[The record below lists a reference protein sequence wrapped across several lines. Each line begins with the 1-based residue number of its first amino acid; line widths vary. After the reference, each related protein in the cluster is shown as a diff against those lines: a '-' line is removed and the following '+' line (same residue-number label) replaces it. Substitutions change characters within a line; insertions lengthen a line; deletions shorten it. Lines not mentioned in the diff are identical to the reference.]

1 MKIKESTLKVFGVVV
16 VCVALTFSMY
26 AVYKVQRNPRIAY
39 VRNAVFAEQYEGM
52 RDARK
57 LLEQKLKEWEDNV
70 DTLEA
75 RYMRSLDQ
83 YNKSYASLSLS
94 EREELKKSIDRQDH
108 ELQQYVAAV
117 EKKAMEENQ
126 RKLQGLTDQ
135 VNLFIKR
142 YAERH
147 GYELILGVS
156 GNGNIVYGAEAIDL
170 TDQILEALNR
180 EYSGE

>member
-1 MKIKESTLKVFGVVV
+1 MKIKGSTLKTPGVII
-16 VCVALTFSMY
+16 VCVALAFSMY
-26 AVYKVQRNPRIAY
+26 AVYKVQRSPRIAY
-39 VRNAVFAEQYEGM
+39 VRNAVFAEQYAGM
-52 RDARK
+52 QDARK

-83 YNKSYASLSLS
+83 YNKNYALLSLS
-94 EREELKKSIDRQDH
+94 EREELKKSIDRQEY
-108 ELQQYVAAV
+108 ELQQYIAAV

-135 VNLFIKR
+135 VNLFIKK
-142 YAERH
+142 YAEQQ
-147 GYELILGVS
+147 GYDLILGVS
-156 GNGNIVYGAEAIDL
+156 GNGNIVYGAETIDL

>member
-1 MKIKESTLKVFGVVV
+1 MKIEEGTLKTLGVVI
-16 VCVALTFSMY
+16 VCVALAFSLY
-26 AVYKVQRNPRIAY
+26 AVYKVQRSPRIAY
-39 VRNAVFAEQYEGM
+39 VRNAVFAEQYAGM
-52 RDARK
+52 QDARK
-57 LLEQKLKEWEDNV
+57 LLEQKLKEWEGNV

-83 YNKSYASLSLS
+83 YNKSYASLSNT
-94 EREELKKSIDRQDH
+94 EREELKESVERQEY
-108 ELQQYVAAV
+108 ELQQYIAAI
-117 EKKAMEENQ
+117 EKKAVEENQ

-135 VNLFIKR
+135 VNIFIKK
-142 YAERH
+142 YAERE
-147 GYELILGVS
+147 GYDLILGVS